1 MPVNRRLVPPT
12 RRAASPT
19 LDQLKNEIRA
29 LLKRDDWQHEDDGF
43 YPRAALGE
51 LLMRAREIIE
61 ADVRPHPP
69 VGKRKSGEGK
79 VDQRWRQLLD
89 ACSTQPGYYIALS
102 ERHAKRFIADAKAA
116 RTGEG
121 KSPKNEPVK

>member
-1 MPVNRRLVPPT
+1 MPVNRRLVSPT
-12 RRAASPT
+12 RRAALPT

-29 LLKRDDWQHEDDGF
+29 LLKRDDWQHADDGF

-61 ADVRPHPP
+61 ADVRPHPSF
-69 VGKRKSGEGK
+69 GKRKGGEGK

-102 ERHAKRFIADAKAA
+102 ERHAHRFITDAKAA

-121 KSPKNEPVK
+121 KSPNNEPVK

>member
-1 MPVNRRLVPPT
+1 VP
-12 RRAASPT
+12 RGDGREHVAAK
-19 LDQLKNEIRA
+19 Q
-29 LLKRDDWQHEDDGF
+29 
-43 YPRAALGE
+43 
-51 LLMRAREIIE
+51 
-61 ADVRPHPP
+61 PP
-69 VGKRKSGEGK
+69 VGKRKGGEGK
-79 VDQRWRQLLD
+79 VDQNWHRLLD

>member
-1 MPVNRRLVPPT
+1 MAVNRRLVPPT

-29 LLKRDDWQHEDDGF
+29 LLKRNDWQHEDAGF

-61 ADVRPHPP
+61 ADVRPQPP
-69 VGKRKSGEGK
+69 VGKRKGGEGK
-79 VDQRWRQLLD
+79 VDQKWRQ
-89 ACSTQPGYYIALS
+89 P
-102 ERHAKRFIADAKAA
+102 A
-116 RTGEG
+116 RRL
-121 KSPKNEPVK
+121 

>member
-1 MPVNRRLVPPT
+1 MAVNRRLVPPT

-29 LLKRDDWQHEDDGF
+29 LLKRDDWQHDDDGF
-43 YPRAALGE
+43 YPRATLGE
-51 LLMRAREIIE
+51 LLMRAREIVE
-61 ADVRPHPP
+61 NVRPHPP

-89 ACSTQPGYYIALS
+89 ACSTQPGYHIALS

>member
-1 MPVNRRLVPPT
+1 MAMHNRQRA
-12 RRAASPT
+12 RRRPAYAFAISPGRFAG
-19 LDQLKNEIRA
+19 LFVAGEEGHPRPFGEGLN
-29 LLKRDDWQHEDDGF
+29 LLKTGVPRGDG
-43 YPRAALGE
+43 REHVAAKQ
-51 LLMRAREIIE
+51 
-61 ADVRPHPP
+61 PP
-69 VGKRKSGEGK
+69 VGKRKGGEVK
-79 VDQRWRQLLD
+79 VDQNWHRLLD